1 MVNGRSPSPVAGE
14 TIDDVRERPV
24 NDCVRSF
31 RGVLPKFLCLGFD
44 FETSSC
50 ITKSQQRTTSTKGW
64 KP

>member
-44 FETSSC
+44 FEISSC
-50 ITKSQQRTTSTKGW
+50 MMKSSHRTTSTKER